1 MQRFARLLD
10 APTPFKQEVSAQTT
24 AGTHALWKAAPPKH
38 LREACAANTE
48 HTASVL
54 QWGAQPTLRRGAA
67 IASHKKK
74 VACAHPNCST
84 PPDPWQRFLRQARRF
99 WDLHSLGM
107 QNQRSIRK
115 ERTLFQAFQRQSD
128 LLYFRLQQW
137 CCCTGALPDAR
148 CTWILLDGWLQY
160 RCCQRRAVQE
170 AWRPK
175 NLHV

>member
-1 MQRFARLLD
+1 MQRFARLMG
-10 APTPFKQEVSAQTT
+10 APTTLVQEASAQTT
-24 AGTHALWKAAPPKH
+24 AESRARWKAAPPKH
-38 LREACAANTE
+38 KREACAANTE

-84 PPDPWQRFLRQARRF
+84 PPDPSQRFLRQARRF

-107 QNQRSIRK
+107 QNQRSTRK

-128 LLYFRLQQW
+128 LLCFRLQQ
-137 CCCTGALPDAR
+137 CCCFTWGLQNAR
-148 CTWILLDGWLQY
+148 GTMGLLDCWV
-160 RCCQRRAVQE
+160 R
-170 AWRPK
+170 
-175 NLHV
+175 